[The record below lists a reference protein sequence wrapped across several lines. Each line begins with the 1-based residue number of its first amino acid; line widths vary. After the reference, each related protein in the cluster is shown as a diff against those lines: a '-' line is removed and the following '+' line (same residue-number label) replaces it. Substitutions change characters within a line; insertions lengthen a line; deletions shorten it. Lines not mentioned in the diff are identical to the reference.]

1 MLQNIVILIAGK
13 FCFYKRSDLSKAAGD
28 KEELDNELEQ
38 LKIRHSTI
46 AQHFGE
52 KEKSWK
58 DQLEQAASD
67 ASLAAGEQAEAVR
80 HLMRRNE
87 VMAAAF
93 KVRKHTLYSH
103 L

>member
-1 MLQNIVILIAGK
+1 M
-13 FCFYKRSDLSKAAGD
+13 DLNKATSD
-28 KEELDNELEQ
+28 KEELDHELEQ

-46 AQHFGE
+46 SQHFEE

-58 DQLEQAASD
+58 DQLEQATSD

-93 KVRKHTLYSH
+93 KVCMLTLFRLLYVVKVNTVICIINGK
-103 L
+103 LLI